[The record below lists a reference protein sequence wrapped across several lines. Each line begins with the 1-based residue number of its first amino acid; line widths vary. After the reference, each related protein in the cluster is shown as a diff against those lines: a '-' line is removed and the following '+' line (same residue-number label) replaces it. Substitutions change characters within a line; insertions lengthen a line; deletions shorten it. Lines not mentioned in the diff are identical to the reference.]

1 MTYPLWNGS
10 HSANTLILK
19 DRMKNITHRRL
30 TLFASTAT
38 AALLALTACGG
49 GDADS
54 AADGELIPV
63 EVGVIPIGDV
73 ASIYVG
79 QQEGIFEDHGIDLTL
94 TQAQGGAA
102 IVPGVQSGDLD
113 FGYSNVTSLVISRA
127 QGLPIQIVATGPQ
140 TTGSP
145 DEDFS
150 AVMVASDSGIETVT
164 DLEGKRVAVNTLNNI
179 FDSVISEGI
188 EQEGGDPDLVEF
200 VELAFPDMVP
210 QLEAGNVD
218 AISAVDPFAVVG
230 DEAGLNRIYGPFSE
244 PVEDLSIGGYFTTE
258 QQIAENPELVENF
271 TAAMKESQEF
281 SESNPE
287 VVRDVIAEYTTTEPD
302 VLEKTTLPRFP
313 QEHHRES
320 LQQIIE
326 ISDRIGLIDE
336 PIELDELLIDGA

>member
-1 MTYPLWNGS
+1 M
-10 HSANTLILK
+10 I
-19 DRMKNITHRRL
+19 ITKKRQRL
-30 TLFASTAT
+30 GLLVSTAT
-38 AALLALTACGG
+38 AALLTLSACGG
-49 GDADS
+49 GEAEDAS
-54 AADGELIPV
+54 GADGELIPV

-79 QQEGIFEDHGIDLTL
+79 QKEGIFEQHGIDLTL

-127 QGLPIQIVATGPQ
+127 QGLPIQAVATGPQ

-150 AVMVASDSGIETVT
+150 AVMVNPDSGIESIT

-179 FDSVISEGI
+179 FDSVISEGL
-188 EQEGGDPDLVEF
+188 EQAGGDPNEVEF

-230 DEAGLNRIYGPFSE
+230 DEAGLDRIYGPFSE
-244 PVEDLSIGGYFTTE
+244 PVEDLSIGAYFTTE
-258 QQIAENPELVENF
+258 QQVEENPELVESF
-271 TAAMKESQEF
+271 TAAMKESQAF
-281 SESNPE
+281 SEENPE
-287 VVRDVIAEYTTTEPD
+287 LVREVIAEYTTTEPE

-320 LQQIIE
+320 LQQIID

-336 PIELDELLIDGA
+336 PIEVEDLLIDGA

>member
-1 MTYPLWNGS
+1 
-10 HSANTLILK
+10 
-19 DRMKNITHRRL
+19 MKNSAFRRRF
-30 TLFASTAT
+30 TLLASTAT
-38 AALLALTACGG
+38 AALLALTACGS
-49 GDADS
+49 GDTESDA
-54 AADGELIPV
+54 AADGDLIPV

-79 QQEGIFEDHGIDLTL
+79 QREGIFEEHGIDLTL

-127 QGLPIQIVATGPQ
+127 QGLPVKMVATGPQ

-150 AVMVASDSGIETVT
+150 AVMVAPDSGIESVT

-188 EQEGGDPDLVEF
+188 EQEGGDPDKVEF

-230 DEAGLNRIYGPFSE
+230 DESGLERIYGPFSE
-244 PVEDLSIGGYFTTE
+244 PVPDLSIGGYFTNE
-258 QQIAENPELVENF
+258 QLIEENPELVESF
-271 TAAMKESQEF
+271 TAAMKESQAFAE
-281 SESNPE
+281 ENHDI
-287 VVRDVIAEYTTTEPD
+287 VREVIAEYTTTEPEI
-302 VLEKTTLPRFP
+302 LEKTTIPRFP

-320 LQQIIE
+320 LQQIID
-326 ISDRIGLIDE
+326 ISDRIGLINE
-336 PIELDELLIDGA
+336 PIELEELLIDGA

>member
-1 MTYPLWNGS
+1 MT
-10 HSANTLILK
+10 TTKRQRLK
-19 DRMKNITHRRL
+19 L
-30 TLFASTAT
+30 LAATAT
-38 AALLALTACGG
+38 AALVGLTACGNG
-49 GDADS
+49 ETAES
-54 AADGELIPV
+54 AEGDGELIPV

-79 QQEGIFEDHGIDLTL
+79 QQEGIFEEHGIDLTL

-127 QGLPIQIVATGPQ
+127 QGLPIKGVATGPQ

-150 AVMVASDSGIETVT
+150 AVMVDPDSGIEDIT

-188 EQEGGDPDLVEF
+188 EQAGGDPEQVEF

-210 QLEAGNVD
+210 QLESGNVD

-230 DEAGLNRIYGPFSE
+230 DEAGMERIYGPFSE
-244 PVEDLSIGGYFTTE
+244 PVEDLSIGAYFTTE
-258 QQIAENPELVENF
+258 EKINENPELVDSF
-271 TAAMKESQEF
+271 TAAMKESQAFAE
-281 SESNPE
+281 ENPDI
-287 VVRDVIAEYTTTEPD
+287 VREVIAEYTTTEPE

-320 LQQIIE
+320 LQHIID
-326 ISDRIGLIDE
+326 ISDRIGLIEE
-336 PIELDELLIDGA
+336 PIELEELLTDDA